1 MDKTQTTPY
10 LDSISSQVMGN
21 ELSSL
26 KENSML
32 FHVKKLCR
40 GGRWYQ
46 YRMVPK
52 RPNGRYKG
60 SLSGSRATKR
70 LSCSSTMTSTAVRQR
85 RMRQAF
91 SHQANV
97 RLLASMI
104 GRMLPMH
111 SRRVRHNRFGRLSGR
126 QNHSAQMALS
136 KRRTSLR

>member
-21 ELSSL
+21 ELYAQRA
-26 KENSML
+26 KSML
-32 FHVKKLCR
+32 FLVRKLCR

-46 YRMVPK
+46 YRMVPS

-60 SLSGSRATKR
+60 SLSGSRAMTR
-70 LSCSSTMTSTAVRQR
+70 LSSSSTMTSMAVRQR

-91 SHQANV
+91 SHRANV
-97 RLLASMI
+97 RSLASMI

-111 SRRVRHNRFGRLSGR
+111 SRRVRHRRFGKLSGM
-126 QNHSAQMALS
+126 QSHSAQMALS